1 MTITLA
7 DRFGV
12 TPWAIMREDCG
23 QVIATINHFLEMAD
37 KKENELPKGNTIK
50 TTVKDDGFWNF

>member
-1 MTITLA
+1 MTITIA

-12 TPWAIMREDCG
+12 TPFVIFREDCNE
-23 QVIATINHFLEMAD
+23 VIATINHFLEMAD
-37 KKENELPKGNTIK
+37 KKENEPPKGNQIK

>member
-1 MTITLA
+1 MTITIA

-12 TPWAIMREDCG
+12 TPFVIFREDCNE
-23 QVIATINHFLEMAD
+23 VIATINHFLEMAD
-37 KKENELPKGNTIK
+37 KKGNELPKGNQIK